1 MAGLSLYDTPI
12 AGAVGPGVKVS
23 PFDVKP
29 VFGVSPEQVNQP
41 IAGVKPPTIAP
52 VAPISKG
59 QLSASIQSILDARA
73 DQTSKPTVRVNEKT
87 KELFVNGLR
96 FHVDDADNAL
106 KSREYLSK
114 PSATAPTGDGWRKFS
129 QQEYEHYLDA
139 IENPTPGEIFG
150 KNFRMGLSNYAET
163 TGALQ
168 QFQAPYTDNFF
179 GTEQQGAAKVA
190 AAQEQLRMRSPY
202 NRKFADIG
210 KSPAPVDAA
219 VDWFAATAGQLGP
232 GFIESVGTALVGAA
246 AGGGAGSA
254 GGPGGTA
261 IGTAAGALGGLF
273 LKKEAK
279 AALFAALK
287 KRGQG
292 IALDAAEQKL
302 VRTAAA
308 VAGAAVATGAVN
320 YGNMTGQIYNEVRQG
335 GAGADNMQAR
345 ETAALYAIPA
355 SALENL
361 TEFAFGMRVFGGP
374 GVFGQAAEKAIGG
387 SVAKRFV
394 VGVGVGGVGEGLT
407 EVGQEALQIAAS
419 DKVNNKK
426 TLMTDAGMAR
436 MIESFAAGFVFGAPL
451 GGIANLAGKDPV
463 DLANN
468 PEAPPKNKLLQI
480 TDARRAA
487 NDPTLPSPPE
497 QLQIGASTDLV
508 PNNIYDGEF
517 DQNLAAQTSRDVIP
531 TYDEYSLADN
541 PDQLANRDVVPYG
554 AGQPDQLPQIGQ
566 APAPLQLDYTGPA
579 PTQYPEDGLPFG
591 DNYNPPTSDVG
602 PNRYSF
608 TTQDGREVVQ
618 AEPFIL
624 PEEDPALAAEAPFQS
639 DNQPDLLA
647 EYEQLTTAREQ
658 VVQDAIQAQQQ
669 QDEQAFNT
677 AQDQLDAIDS
687 RLAEPDM
694 QQAAQTMAAP
704 VVPPGKAKLQKKAAA
719 PKATVLKKGKANVVQ
734 EPSPAAVAEGK
745 QAGSLPAAPA
755 GKPGKRAPARARAAV
770 DAQAKP
776 IKSAPG
782 PTVPTETPV
791 QATVEEAAK
800 SSGKSIEPQTAP
812 LGSPKSAGPV
822 AAPTAVSEPKS
833 VLRNTMANAKAA
845 VKDGIEGGLKTSDA
859 ITAFQQAVRD
869 LFTTM
874 LNFDDGTFFG
884 NTEKD
889 MLAAAKDAF
898 TTLMGVL
905 KGKNIPPHV
914 QEHAKQQVLFAQQEF
929 VETNNGLPEP
939 DPRVGTAKLLD
950 VVYGMESPRMRRRL
964 EDGSE
969 LDADAIRFGRDEV
982 TSAVDEAMAGWA
994 NKPKVTVYLDTGELR
1009 TLNRKLYD
1017 KIKRANPMFDTAGA
1031 VEQGVYVRSEGIIL
1045 FSSAFTTKKE
1055 IAFVLAHEALG
1066 HYGLRAV
1073 LSDAELRSQ
1082 LKYVYDNSP
1091 NIRAKADALAELYG
1105 NDPIQ
1110 NTEEVL
1116 ADMAGE
1122 VQPNIISRLW
1132 RALKAALGLADI
1144 GDVWARYMISRA
1156 RKYIINGDFRV
1167 VSPMRLQAGMFQFQA
1182 EVAMSKRTLAGTP
1195 GSILWDLNRSADN
1208 SRDYTND
1215 VQGLRDRLKN
1225 TSARGAAGATVRW
1238 IGRALEAIQTLDN
1251 MSARNEGLSVINDA
1265 FRNVAQRA
1273 TTLKTKWRNMTG
1285 YTRATG
1291 GKYVY
1296 TDKVTGKRVKVDGP
1310 QAEDLKQADE
1320 MLAASALHLSKQADE
1335 TSANQYGDLFK
1346 MMPNGDIVEN
1356 KAAIAKAKRV
1366 GIMTPEQFSEG
1377 FDVFIGEGG
1386 DKRNVKIDVTAQSPA
1401 YMVYKEQREAINDA
1415 AVERLRAAISNQG
1428 QVRAASYKKIG
1439 KIFKQM
1445 IPGMDTASREFIER
1459 IEERYS
1465 DMYYKNSKVTEGVV
1479 ITDSNATKE
1488 ADEWLKEVLRALHNL
1503 DKRNDWFSPVKAPG
1517 HPNYEVADRYKNA
1530 DNQFIINGLKM
1541 FGNKSMPRWSQYQI
1555 SNIVRQQVLNTPV
1568 LRNANLQAI
1577 KTITSSYVPF
1587 YREGKYQLRIQAV
1600 DRDGNIVRLDPKFTS
1615 SLIFKQDDDQD
1626 FLMGFGREINDEFR
1640 GVFIQAPREILDPDA
1655 APEMLEVELRAVV
1668 ESSAGSPPLGDS
1680 VNLNEVVRA
1689 LNIADVNLKPSE
1701 REKLILTLTR
1711 VGERV
1716 RKASLRRVGLTGWNQ
1731 NVIQGV
1737 ETHLD
1742 TEAHIAAKDYYRY
1755 MIDDTM
1761 ADRSM
1766 WNGDR
1771 KKLDALQ
1778 AAIEKAP
1785 NSDARDIAQREY
1797 DKYAIMYVNSAP
1809 RVPGKPEMV
1818 KIGNKMVET
1827 KGRGNEYME
1836 KAKRLQQ
1843 WFDNAGDL
1851 AISQNDFLSN
1861 NEFGS
1866 KAKALTVASQ
1876 LGGVVASAAVNIV
1889 SIYTHAI
1896 PYLAGYNSSTGRGGG
1911 FGTAKTT
1918 IEINRA
1924 LNELKHPQFAEAE
1937 FLDAMVASGTWEK
1950 YGLTKDEAL
1959 FLRAQTEEGILQA
1972 AQANAL
1978 IGSARGG
1985 FDRTAGR
1992 AFEAWMGMFTYVEQ
2006 LNRRTTALAAYRMYR
2021 DRALAAGG
2029 SKADLNNDQS
2039 KLFKDLHDA
2048 GRDSVNF
2055 SQGDYSM
2062 YNRPE
2067 MFRDNWMQY
2076 VFMYKM
2082 FVINTIQLLRNMP
2095 PKHRMAT
2102 LGLLFLMSGLKG
2114 LPFADDIMDLIDTL
2128 ARMFGIKVPSI
2139 EKAVAEFANEIIPG
2153 SAPILMRGFLDSVT
2167 GATFSTRFGM
2177 GDLIPLTGS
2186 MKPGADFQR
2195 EFENFAGP
2203 VYGALMGY
2211 TRSGLELAHGMPLT
2225 TVLRDSPM
2233 AAIRAAADS
2242 LIFAADGKVTNAKGQ
2257 VVNPDVGPGVIVW
2270 RALGFFPA
2278 ESTITNDTIRLG
2290 KAVDNYA
2297 KSIKATY
2304 VQKYILA
2311 KNSGD
2316 SGRVAGILRD
2326 VERWNRDAKGTG
2338 LEMKDFRKN
2347 AEKSYKEA
2355 SRPAGERYLR
2365 TTGKGVRSEVE
2376 QLQEMYG
2383 LTD

>member
-1 MAGLSLYDTPI
+1 MS
-12 AGAVGPGVKVS
+12 
-23 PFDVKP
+23 
-29 VFGVSPEQVNQP
+29 Q
-41 IAGVKPPTIAP
+41 
-52 VAPISKG
+52 
-59 QLSASIQSILDARA
+59 RA

-106 KSREYLSK
+106 KSREFLTK
-114 PSATAPTGDGWRKFS
+114 PKAAAPSGDGWRKFS
-129 QQEYEHYLDA
+129 QQEYEQYLDA

-150 KNFRMGLSNYAET
+150 KNFRMGLSSYNET
-163 TGALQ
+163 TGALK
-168 QFQAPYTDNFF
+168 QFQAPYTNNLF
-179 GTEQQGAAKVA
+179 GTEEQGAAQVA

-202 NRKFADIG
+202 SRKFADIG
-210 KSPAPVDAA
+210 KSQEPVDAA
-219 VDWFAATAGQLGP
+219 VDWLAATAGQLGP
-232 GFIESVGTALVGAA
+232 GFIESIGTALVGAA

-279 AALFAALK
+279 AALFDALK

-292 IALDAAEQKL
+292 IALDAAEKKL

-320 YGNMTGQIYNEVRQG
+320 YGNMTGQIYNEIRQG
-335 GAGADNMQAR
+335 GAGADNMDAR
-345 ETAALYAIPA
+345 QTAALYAIPA

-361 TEFAFGMRVFGGP
+361 TEFAFGMRVFGGT
-374 GVFGQAAEKAIGG
+374 GAVGQGFGKRLAIG
-387 SVAKRFV
+387 AA
-394 VGVGVGGVGEGLT
+394 VGGTAEGLT

-451 GGIANLAGKDPV
+451 GGIANLAGKNPV

-468 PEAPPKNKLLQI
+468 AEVAPKPTNKLLQI

-487 NDPTLPSPPE
+487 DDDALPSPPD
-497 QLQIGASTDLV
+497 QLQIEASTDVV
-508 PNNIYDGEF
+508 PSNVYDGEF
-517 DQNLAAQTSRDVIP
+517 DQNVATQTSRDVIP
-531 TYDEYSLADN
+531 TYDEYSLVDN
-541 PDQLANRDVVPYG
+541 PDQLANRDLVPTY
-554 AGQPDQLPQIGQ
+554 DSEFETPQIGQ
-566 APAPLQLDYTGPA
+566 DPAPLQLDYTGPA
-579 PTQYPEDGLPFG
+579 PTQNPDDSLQFG
-591 DNYNPPTSDVG
+591 DDYNPRRSDVG

-719 PKATVLKKGKANVVQ
+719 PKATTLKKGKANVVQ

-745 QAGSLPAAPA
+745 QAGSIPAAPA

-770 DAQAKP
+770 QAQAKP
-776 IKSAPG
+776 ITTTPG

-791 QATVEEAAK
+791 QAAVEEAAA
-800 SSGKSIEPQTAP
+800 SIGVSLDPQTAP
-812 LGSPKSAGPV
+812 PGSPKSAGPM
-822 AAPTAVSEPKS
+822 AAPAGVSTPES
-833 VLRNTMANAKAA
+833 VLRNLVTNGKTA
-845 VKDGIEGGLKTSDA
+845 VKDGIDGGLKTSDD
-859 ITAFQQAVRD
+859 IGSFQQAVRD
-869 LFTTM
+869 LFNIM
-874 LNFDDGTFFG
+874 LHFDDGNTFG
-884 NTEKD
+884 TNVKMMGD
-889 MLAAAKDAF
+889 AAKQAYQA
-898 TTLMGVL
+898 LINAV
-905 KGKNIPPHV
+905 KGKNVPPHV
-914 QEHAKQQVLFAQQEF
+914 QEHAKQQILFAQQQFIEL
-929 VETNNGLPEP
+929 NKAGLPELG
-939 DPRVGTAKLLD
+939 DNTAKLMD
-950 VVYGMESPRMRRRL
+950 AVYGMESPRMRRRL

-969 LDADAIRFGRDEV
+969 LDADAIRFSRDEV

-1009 TLNRKLYD
+1009 TQNRKLYD
-1017 KIKRANPMFDTAGA
+1017 KIKRANPMFDQAGV

-1055 IAFVLAHEALG
+1055 VAFVLAHEALG

-1122 VQPNIISRLW
+1122 VQPGLITRLW
-1132 RALKAALGLADI
+1132 NKLKAALGLADI

-1156 RKYIINGDFRV
+1156 RKYVVGGDYRV

-1182 EVAMSKRTLAGTP
+1182 EVAMSKRTMAGTP
-1195 GSILWDLNRSADN
+1195 GSVLWNLNRSADQ
-1208 SRDYTND
+1208 SRDYSND
-1215 VQGLRDRLKN
+1215 VQGVRDRLKN
-1225 TSARGAAGATVRW
+1225 TSARGAAGATMRFL
-1238 IGRALEAIQTLDN
+1238 GRALENVQTLDN
-1251 MSARNEGLSVINDA
+1251 KSARNEGLYVINDA
-1265 FRNVAQRA
+1265 FRLIAQRA
-1273 TTLKTKWRNMTG
+1273 TMLKTKWRNMTG
-1285 YTRATG
+1285 YTRSAG
-1291 GKYVY
+1291 GKYTY
-1296 TDKVTGKRVKVDGP
+1296 TDKATGKRIKIDGP
-1310 QAEDLKQADE
+1310 KEEDLKQADE
-1320 MLAASALHLSKQADE
+1320 MLASSALYLGKNADVL
-1335 TSANQYGDLFK
+1335 AGQQDDLFK
-1346 MMPNGDIVEN
+1346 MMPNGDIVED
-1356 KAAIAKAKRV
+1356 KAAIAKVKRV
-1366 GIMTPEQFSEG
+1366 GLLTPEQFSKG
-1377 FDVFIGEGG
+1377 FEVFIGEGD
-1386 DKRNVKIDVTAQSPA
+1386 DKRTVQYDVTAESPA
-1401 YMVYKEQREAINDA
+1401 YRVYKEQREAINDA
-1415 AVERLRAAISNQG
+1415 AVERLRSAIAG
-1428 QVRAASYKKIG
+1428 QAQTRAAQYRKIG
-1439 KIFKQM
+1439 KVFKQYFYEL
-1445 IPGMDTASREFIER
+1445 DTFSRNFIQRVEG
-1459 IEERYS
+1459 RYAA
-1465 DMYYKNSKVTEGVV
+1465 MYYKNSTVVEGAVVPDPASIKV
-1479 ITDSNATKE
+1479 AE
-1488 ADEWLKEVLRALHNL
+1488 AWLAEVLRGLHNL
-1503 DKRNDWFSPVKAPG
+1503 DKRADWLSPRKAPG
-1517 HPNYEVADRYKNA
+1517 HPQRKLADDYKNA
-1530 DNQFIINGLKM
+1530 ENQFVIDAMKA
-1541 FGNKSMPRWSQYQI
+1541 FGNKAMPKYSQYQVSQI
-1555 SNIVRQQVLNTPV
+1555 LKQEVLNVPV
-1568 LRNANLQAI
+1568 LRTANYGAI
-1577 KTITSSYVPF
+1577 KTIATSYVSF

-1600 DRDGNIVRLDPKFTS
+1600 DRDGNIVRLDPKFKN

-1626 FLMGFGREINDEFR
+1626 FLMGFGRDINDEFR
-1640 GVFIQAPREILDPDA
+1640 GVYIQAPREVLDPDA
-1655 APEMLEVELRAVV
+1655 APEMMEVELRAVV

-1680 VNLNEVVRA
+1680 VNLNDVIRA
-1689 LNIADVNLKPSE
+1689 LNMADVNLKPTD

-1716 RKASLRRVGLTGWNQ
+1716 RKASLRRVGLTGWNE
-1731 NVIQGV
+1731 NIIKGV

-1742 TEAHIAAKDYYRY
+1742 TEAHIAAKNYHRY
-1755 MIDDTM
+1755 MVDDTM
-1761 ADRSM
+1761 SDRSM

-1771 KKLDALQ
+1771 KKLDELK
-1778 AAIEKAP
+1778 AAIDKKTNP
-1785 NSDARDIAQREY
+1785 IARDEARKVYER
-1797 DKYAIMYVNSAP
+1797 YAIMYINSAP
-1809 RVPGKPEMV
+1809 KVPGDPELV
-1818 KIGNKMVET
+1818 ELNGKMVET

-1836 KAKRLQQ
+1836 AAKRLQQ
-1843 WFDNAGDL
+1843 WFENAGDL
-1851 AISQNDFLSN
+1851 AISQNDFLSS

-1889 SIYTHAI
+1889 SIYTHSI
-1896 PYLAGYNSSTGRGGG
+1896 PYLAGYNRSTGRGGG
-1911 FGTAKTT
+1911 FGTGKTT
-1918 IEINRA
+1918 VEINRA
-1924 LNELKHPQFAEAE
+1924 LNQMKNPNFSEAE
-1937 FLDAMVASGTWEK
+1937 FLEAIVDSETGME
-1950 YGLTKDEAL
+1950 YGLTQDEAL
-1959 FLRAQTEEGILQA
+1959 FLRNQTQEGILQA
-1972 AQANAL
+1972 AQANAT

-1985 FDRTAGR
+1985 FDRNAGR

-2021 DRALAAGG
+2021 DRALAAGAN
-2029 SKADLNNDQS
+2029 KLDLTNEES
-2039 KLFKDLHDA
+2039 KLFKELHDA
-2048 GRDSVNF
+2048 GRDAVNF

-2076 VFMYKM
+2076 IFMYKM
-2082 FVINTIQLLRNMP
+2082 FVINTVQMLRNMP
-2095 PKHRMAT
+2095 PKHRAMMLVA
-2102 LGLLFLMSGLKG
+2102 LFLMSGLKG
-2114 LPFADDIMDLIDTL
+2114 LPFADDLMDLIDTL
-2128 ARMFGIKVPSI
+2128 ARMFKIPVPSI
-2139 EKAVAEFANEIIPG
+2139 EKAAAEFLDSMIPG
-2153 SAPILMRGFLDSVT
+2153 SAKWFMRGGLDTLT

-2186 MKPGADFQR
+2186 LKPGADFQR

-2211 TRSGLELAHGMPLT
+2211 TRSGLELANGMPLS
-2225 TVLRDSPM
+2225 TVLRDSPV
-2233 AAIRAAADS
+2233 AGLRAVVDS
-2242 LIFAADGKVTNAKGQ
+2242 LIYMNDGSVTNARGQ
-2257 VVNPDVGPGVIVW
+2257 VVNPDVGPGVVVW

-2304 VQKYILA
+2304 VQKYVLA
-2311 KNSGD
+2311 KNSKD
-2316 SGRVAGILRD
+2316 SKRVADVIRD